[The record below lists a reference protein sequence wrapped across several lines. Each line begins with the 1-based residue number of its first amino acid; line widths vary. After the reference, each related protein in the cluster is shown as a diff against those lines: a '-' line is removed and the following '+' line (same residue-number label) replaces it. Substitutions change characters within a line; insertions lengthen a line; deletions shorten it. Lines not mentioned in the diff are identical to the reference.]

1 MDNDGDGDDLMVKL
15 TALESFDSYPV
26 EVNANNDHDDVDDD
40 QPIDVVDTDSTSLN
54 CKSTAIIYAAGN
66 LPTLLMCHCVHITA
80 ISGPFKWEKKE
91 SEESASSEG
100 IEKKTTT
107 AQPKSA
113 RAAAVCRLG
122 VRPQ

>member
-1 MDNDGDGDDLMVKL
+1 MSVVIIIVFAPFFSCLL
-15 TALESFDSYPV
+15 ALV
-26 EVNANNDHDDVDDD
+26 QKA
-40 QPIDVVDTDSTSLN
+40 TT
-54 CKSTAIIYAAGN
+54 IY
-66 LPTLLMCHCVHITA
+66 MQFKKFIRCHCVHITA